1 MRKSR
6 RSFANMIDISSFSD
20 SDKAYLHSL
29 FDNDTRPYAER
40 TTNIL
45 YEAIAER
52 PEHPFEENLR
62 VVKGASNRMF
72 RAFYEYYRSRHLEKC
87 EAFETKI
94 KTSDIRLIGLYLQG
108 MLHYCKQCGKACVR
122 EFCSQSCSAI
132 YGNNHLSKETRL
144 SRSKKMKAGL
154 VERYGVNSYFGT
166 DKFKAWSRCNMTN
179 VADYNSEF
187 VAKHFIRK
195 ENEFD
200 IRAMISYFNISTL
213 SAALVT
219 KKRFGITQPNKH
231 YANPR
236 SKGEVELFDWIPVS
250 NKRHNVRDILP
261 SKRELDIYLPD
272 YKLAI
277 EYDGWYWHCDKFCE
291 KDYHQEKTDG
301 CEDHGVQLYTI
312 FDLDDLDIWKS
323 MILNKLGQSR
333 RIYARK
339 CEVRLVDYHDIRE
352 FLAEN
357 HLQGAVASPINY
369 ALYYENELVEVMT
382 FKRPRFTKDYDF
394 ELLRLCTKKGI
405 TVVGGASKLWTAF
418 RREHPT
424 ASVISYANR
433 RFSQGKVYRTLG
445 FSLVKTTAPNYVYV
459 RQDEVVTRYQAQK
472 HRLPQLLGEG
482 YDPNLSEFENMTRA
496 GFERMY
502 DCGNMV
508 FEFLPDNCPP

>member
-1 MRKSR
+1 
-6 RSFANMIDISSFSD
+6 MIDATSCSD
-20 SDKAYLHSL
+20 EVKAYLHEK
-29 FDNDTRPYAER
+29 FDNNPTPAVER
-40 TTNIL
+40 STNYL
-45 YEAIAER
+45 FEALMNR
-52 PEHPFEENLR
+52 PEYSFEENLR
-62 VVKGASNRMF
+62 TVKLATNRNF
-72 RAFYEYYRSRHLEKC
+72 RSFYTFYRTRHVAEC
-87 EAFETKI
+87 ETFERQI
-94 KTSDIRLIGLYLQG
+94 KTSDIRLIGLHLQG
-108 MLHYCKQCGKACVR
+108 MLHYCKQCGKACIR
-122 EFCSQSCSAI
+122 EFCSKSCSAI

-166 DKFKAWSRCNMTN
+166 DKFKAWSRRNMTN
-179 VADYNSEF
+179 VSDYNSEF
-187 VAKHFIRK
+187 VAKHFITK

-213 SAALVT
+213 SSALVA
-219 KKRFGITQPNKH
+219 KRRFGITQPNKH

-250 NKRHNVRDILP
+250 NKRHSVRDILP

-291 KDYHQEKTDG
+291 KGYHQEKTDG

-323 MILNKLGQSR
+323 MILNKLGQAR

-339 CEVRLVDYHDIRE
+339 CEVRRVDYHDIRE

-369 ALYYENELVEVMT
+369 ALYYEDELVEVMT
-382 FKRPRFTKDYDF
+382 FKRPRFTKEYDF

-418 RREHPT
+418 RREHPK

-459 RQDEVVTRYQAQK
+459 RQDEVLSRYQAQK
-472 HRLPQLLGEG
+472 HNLPQLLGESF
-482 YDPNLSEFENMTRA
+482 DPELSESENMQHA
-496 GFERMY
+496 GFERIY
-502 DCGNMV
+502 DCGNLV
-508 FEFLPDNCPP
+508 FGFTP